1 MENKTKEFKFSIVV
15 PCYNEANAVAQTV
28 EEISQ
33 TLKDWNNEKDTKLSY
48 EMIFINDGSKDET
61 STEISKLTENTNR

>member
-61 STEISKLTENTNR
+61 ST